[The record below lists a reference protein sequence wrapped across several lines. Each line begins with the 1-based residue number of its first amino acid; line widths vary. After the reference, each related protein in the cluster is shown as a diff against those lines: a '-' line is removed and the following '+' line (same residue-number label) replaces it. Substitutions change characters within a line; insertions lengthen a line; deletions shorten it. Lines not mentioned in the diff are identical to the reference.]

1 MNVTIESSW
10 KQKLNSEFQKPYFLN
25 LVSFLKDE
33 YSTQV
38 IYPPGSLIFNAFNYC
53 SFNDVKV
60 VILGQDPYH
69 GCSQAHGLSF
79 SVPYGVK
86 VPPSLQNIFKELH
99 HDLNIDIPESGS
111 LVHWAKQGVL
121 LLNSILTVRKGRPGS
136 HQLKGWEIF
145 SDYVID
151 LISKERKNIV
161 FILWGNY
168 AHKKGLMINREQHFV
183 IQSAHPSP
191 FSAHRGFFDSKPFSQ
206 CNQYLKASGKKSINW

>member
-1 MNVTIESSW
+1 MNFTIESSW
-10 KQKLNSEFQKPYFLN
+10 NQKLNSEFQKPYFIN
-25 LVSFLKDE
+25 LLSFLKDE

-53 SFNDVKV
+53 SFKDLKV

-69 GCSQAHGLSF
+69 GYSQAHGLSF
-79 SVPYGVK
+79 SVPCGVK
-86 VPPSLQNIFKELH
+86 SPPSLQNIFKELH
-99 HDLNIDIPESGS
+99 HDLNIAIPESGS

-136 HQLKGWEIF
+136 HQMRGWEIF
-145 SDYVID
+145 SDNVID

-168 AHKKGLMINREQHFV
+168 AHKKGLMINREKHFV
-183 IQSAHPSP
+183 VQSAHPSP